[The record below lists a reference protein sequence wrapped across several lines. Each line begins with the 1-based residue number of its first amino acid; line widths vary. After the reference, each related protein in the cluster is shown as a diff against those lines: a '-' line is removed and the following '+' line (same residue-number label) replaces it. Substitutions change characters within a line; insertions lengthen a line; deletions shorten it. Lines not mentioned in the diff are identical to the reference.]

1 MNKDTTYS
9 PVVTNYFEK
18 SINVLN
24 MDKELKVIEFNKKKK
39 LVDFVNEN
47 SEKLDI
53 LQITSSCEGIS
64 HFHFLWY
71 YQK

>member
-1 MNKDTTYS
+1 MIYIPTLPTILKKELDIL
-9 PVVTNYFEK
+9 K
-18 SINVLN
+18 
-24 MDKELKVIEFNKKKK
+24 MDKKLKVIEFNKKKK